1 MTSIGMRI
9 PAEAFFVDADT
20 ACRGRDEP
28 MLEHEPEGLT
38 SLEALGVAIRAEM
51 DSRDLYKELAGRS
64 ENPQIRRRFELLAA
78 DEAQHLEYLKE
89 QWEEMAS
96 GVPLKLPPSRHP
108 KEMLTPYLRAA
119 RETDDPSG
127 RAMFRFLADM
137 EFEHWMT
144 LGQEKD
150 LLVRYPNYGQPGKTP
165 WRAEKQIAPES
176 GNGGD

>member
-1 MTSIGMRI
+1 MS
-9 PAEAFFVDADT
+9 EY
-20 ACRGRDEP
+20 
-28 MLEHEPEGLT
+28 EPEGLT

-51 DSRDLYKELAGRS
+51 DSRDLYQELATRS
-64 ENPQIRRRFELLAA
+64 TNPQIRRRFELLAS
-78 DEAQHLEYLKE
+78 DEAQHLEYLE
-89 QWEEMAS
+89 VRWEELAK

-108 KEMLTPYLRAA
+108 KEMLTPELRAKQDLGAVLDLAIEEERRSREFYLRAA

-150 LLVRYPNYGQPGKTP
+150 LLVRYPNYSGPGAAP